1 MIDNKNMEIILSNL
15 KQVHYSSFSPYT
27 KEKINTA
34 IVIIE
39 AGFVE
44 NLLNSTIIKN
54 LVNLLAPFIRNAK
67 VKQAIKLLQEG
78 LEDQSKLE
86 KENFRGR
93 PMKKLKSNIEIEKAI
108 KEEFKD
114 EEVYTNGKVQIKFIH
129 SSLECKV
136 IDINGYY
143 INFKDEDSGR
153 CYLNKLLDRYDSDK
167 IKFKK
172 VKQ

>member
-1 MIDNKNMEIILSNL
+1 MIDNKNMEIVLSNL

-27 KEKINTA
+27 KDKINTA

-54 LVNLLAPFIRNAK
+54 LINLLAPFIKNAK

-78 LEDQSKLE
+78 LEDNVKLE
-86 KENFRGR
+86 KENFKGKT
-93 PMKKLKSNIEIEKAI
+93 MKKLKSNIEKII
-108 KEEFKD
+108 KDEFKD
-114 EEVYTNGKVQIKFIH
+114 EEVYSNEKTQIKFIH
-129 SSLECKV
+129 SSMECKV

-143 INFKDEDSGR
+143 INFKEEDAGR
-153 CYLNKLLDRYDSDK
+153 AYLNKLLNRYENDG

-172 VKQ
+172 SE